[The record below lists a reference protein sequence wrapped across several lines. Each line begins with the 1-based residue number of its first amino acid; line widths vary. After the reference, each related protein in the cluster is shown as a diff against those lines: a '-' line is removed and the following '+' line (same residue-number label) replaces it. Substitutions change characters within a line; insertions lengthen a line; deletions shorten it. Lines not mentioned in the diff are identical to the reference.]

1 MKEILFKAKEVD
13 SGEWVEGYL
22 VRIDEETCFIA
33 TKDDILAAYTDNR
46 GTYDGYMSVI
56 DTETICQYTGLIDKN
71 GNKIWENDVV
81 CTPYIDPIFK
91 DIVNDEILNDFRWKV
106 VFYEGLF
113 CVENESDRIYLRDF
127 SINNYIEVIGNIFDN
142 PELLKAG
149 V

>member
-1 MKEILFKAKEVD
+1 MREILFKAKEVD

-33 TKDDILAAYTDNR
+33 SEYDILAAYTDNR
-46 GTYDGYMSVI
+46 GTYDGWMSAI
-56 DTETICQYTGLIDKN
+56 DPETICQYTGLTDKN

-81 CTPYIDPIFK
+81 RYEDDLSNMLKEDLIVWNETHAAFTRLHKSKMGLQYLYIDEFIAS
-91 DIVNDEILNDFRWKV
+91 N
-106 VFYEGLF
+106 
-113 CVENESDRIYLRDF
+113 S
-127 SINNYIEVIGNIFDN
+127 EVIGNIFDN